1 MEIVKKD
8 EHGQNIK
15 YDDYIGNLTSKYE
28 FFNVMKDVFLEV
40 LFQHT
45 MPGEDYKASIKF
57 SRHKILHGENFRNGR
72 KDYVM
77 IWFHDFRFFTWIKFG
92 KLNIVVIN

>member
-1 MEIVKKD
+1 M
-8 EHGQNIK
+8 N
-15 YDDYIGNLTSKYE
+15 
-28 FFNVMKDVFLEV
+28 DVFLEV

-57 SRHKILHGENFRNGR
+57 SRHKILHGENFRYGR

-77 IWFHDFRFFTWIKFG
+77 RCFMILDFFHG
-92 KLNIVVIN
+92 LSLEN